1 MTFPHLLETQGRGGT
16 CPQNASGCPVAH
28 RRAFPLVSI
37 RPDGGSVLGGLLGG
51 FLGVSALVAVVPL
64 SAPPPACGVS
74 QCGGNMFRQ
83 NCGRKPLQDKD
94 LPDRAVPA
102 VTIPVTIS
110 QVVAPCLC
118 PAYFLLMCCL
128 GYDTCRQYHTGR
140 ECGPVSG
147 RWSGACFRYS
157 AGDSIRT
164 PAQRPA

>member
-1 MTFPHLLETQGRGGT
+1 MPPECVRMPCGAQAGFPPCVDTPRRRKRL
-16 CPQNASGCPVAH
+16 
-28 RRAFPLVSI
+28 RRASRGLPWRVRS
-37 RPDGGSVLGGLLGG
+37 GGCCAPVC
-51 FLGVSALVAVVPL
+51 
-64 SAPPPACGVS
+64 PPPACGVS